1 MEYYTVYCINNR
13 MPTAATPPAR
23 GINVRHNARVFNPI
37 DFRAGHSGD
46 TGPGVTSQ

>member
-23 GINVRHNARVFNPI
+23 GINVRHN
-37 DFRAGHSGD
+37 RAEHSGD